1 MGAGR
6 GGNFGNTKNKTFDF
20 ANNLAKTMEKYVL
33 NESGFFGEKVNDTVR
48 HIISEHPLVTMWD
61 FVKKITEGATVIE
74 MKNGKGWI
82 ANLPNGFRIT
92 YREKS
97 SSDGSPA
104 VEIWTSTKTRNA
116 SSTVEFKIG
125 DNIVKIRYQKIHFIL
140 DD

>member
-48 HIISEHPLVTMWD
+48 HIISEHPLVT
-61 FVKKITEGATVIE
+61 ITEGATVIE

-104 VEIWTSTKTRNA
+104 VEI
-116 SSTVEFKIG
+116 
-125 DNIVKIRYQKIHFIL
+125 QKIHFIL